1 MSFADAI
8 KTFAVINRELP
19 QIIPQQIVNKLSDYK
34 TTGKENSRVK
44 EESRKLRSTM
54 YYTKGQL
61 MLFLELKVKC
71 ERSLNGMEKKGWMI
85 RSL

>member
-34 TTGKENSRVK
+34 STGKKIEMLGGMNEFSNYKTTGKN
-44 EESRKLRSTM
+44 
-54 YYTKGQL
+54 
-61 MLFLELKVKC
+61 
-71 ERSLNGMEKKGWMI
+71 I
-85 RSL
+85 